1 MHLSGNSQSQAA
13 VGSLDWTSMY
23 WVHDE
28 CNTIFRIRY
37 QHIYYYT
44 LPGSLAAVDLVLLTW
59 CCSDLEASLA
69 LHQVP
74 YHLFVASSRTE
85 FTSTAC
91 LV

>member
-23 WVHDE
+23 WVHNE

-37 QHIYYYT
+37 QHICYYT
-44 LPGSLAAVDLVLLTW
+44 LPGSLAAVDL
-59 CCSDLEASLA
+59 EASLV
-69 LHQVP
+69 LHQLP